1 MKYTGGPMSE
11 AMYYVL
17 LTLMNPSHG
26 YELMREITEVSS
38 GRLEMGPG
46 TLYGILSR
54 MKEQG
59 LITLKKNDGRRKTY
73 EITEEGEKALRAEYE
88 RLEKM
93 LADGNILRE
102 NKEI

>member
-26 YELMREITEVSS
+26 YELMREITEVSG

-73 EITEEGEKALRAEYE
+73 EITKNGEMALRAEYE

-93 LADGNILRE
+93 LDDGHILRK
-102 NKEI
+102 N